1 MGGNQLKKD
10 HLDRKEG
17 FGIYSMREGSM
28 VFTLCYEMRTL
39 HPMYLLSE
47 GIFSFSC
54 ACLEEC
60 NAAIHKKC
68 IDKIIGRCT
77 GTAANSRDTMVR
89 AGTIYLECNYV
100 IKHSRTNKT
109 LYRNSQVHLGGAW
122 LYNPSYCLLLKIVYN
137 V

>member
-1 MGGNQLKKD
+1 MEKEEFGVYNMMERSMG
-10 HLDRKEG
+10 
-17 FGIYSMREGSM
+17 F
-28 VFTLCYEMRTL
+28 FTLCYEMRTP

-47 GIFSFSC
+47 RILFFSC

-89 AGTIYLECNYV
+89 AGTPEHQYV
-100 IKHSRTNKT
+100 IKHPELTKPCTETR
-109 LYRNSQVHLGGAW
+109 QVRLGGAW
-122 LYNPSYCLLLKIVYN
+122 RYSPGSCPLLRIVCN